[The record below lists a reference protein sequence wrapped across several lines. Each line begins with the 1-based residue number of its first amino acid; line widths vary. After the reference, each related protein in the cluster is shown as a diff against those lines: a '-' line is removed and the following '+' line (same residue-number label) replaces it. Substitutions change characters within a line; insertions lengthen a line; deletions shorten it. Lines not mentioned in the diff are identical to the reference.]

1 MKTATTLLWLAL
13 AWLAASCGGSYTP
26 KPRGFNRIDLPKQSY
41 QLLDAPDLPYHFEYS
56 DQAVLSPDTTGFTGD
71 HWVDLRYPIFGAS
84 VQLTYYPL
92 LRNQALFY
100 ELLEDAYTLTNKHQI
115 KASAIDRVA
124 VANSF
129 GNQGLLFLLKG
140 EVPSQVQ
147 FLVTDSTDHFLRGAL
162 YFKMADKNDSLAP
175 VIQFIQQD
183 IVHMVQT
190 TRWKQTTKK

>member
-1 MKTATTLLWLAL
+1 
-13 AWLAASCGGSYTP
+13 
-26 KPRGFNRIDLPKQSY
+26 
-41 QLLDAPDLPYHFEYS
+41 
-56 DQAVLSPDTTGFTGD
+56 
-71 HWVDLRYPIFGAS
+71 
-84 VQLTYYPL
+84 
-92 LRNQALFY
+92 
-100 ELLEDAYTLTNKHQI
+100 
-115 KASAIDRVA
+115 
-124 VANSF
+124 
-129 GNQGLLFLLKG
+129 LFLLKG